1 MSRTAA
7 DIFYRFPLVI
17 DLSLERMQA
26 ALALLG
32 DPQRRTPPVV
42 HVAGT
47 NGKGSTVAFLRA
59 MLEADGQKVHTFT
72 SPHLVRIEERYR
84 LAGRLIEPDHLLA
97 CAEAVEAIAE
107 KVPLTIFEAGTV
119 AGFLAFAEVPADVL
133 LLEVGLGGRRD
144 ATNVIEAPRL
154 TAITPVDF
162 DHKEFLGPTIA
173 AIAGEKA
180 GIIKPGVPCVVAP
193 QRAEALEVIEAKAAS
208 VGAPLL
214 VNGRDWDCWREPH
227 GGLAF
232 QTGDQFFE
240 LPAPGL
246 LGAHQAMN
254 AGTAAMAAL
263 SLGLSPEVIAEGV
276 RRARWPARMQPLVK
290 GPYAEPVVAAGGELW
305 LDGGHNPHGAAAAAS
320 FIASLQ
326 AKDPRPFV
334 LLCGLLS
341 NKDSDGFL
349 SAFKELAPEVVITL
363 PITSSSSGHAPAALA
378 ELAQAAGYRAG
389 AAHSVAD
396 GIAKAL
402 AAAPNRPRIL
412 ICGSLYLAGDVLSQG
427 NVPD

>member
-7 DIFYRFPLVI
+7 DIFYGFPLVI
-17 DLSLERMQA
+17 DLSLDRMHA

-32 DPQRRTPPVV
+32 DPQLRTPPVV

-59 MLEADGQKVHTFT
+59 MLEADGQRVHAFT
-72 SPHLVRIEERYR
+72 SPHLVRMEERYR

-97 CAEAVEAIAE
+97 CAEAVAAIAGQ
-107 KVPLTIFEAGTV
+107 VPLTIFEAGTV
-119 AGFLAFAEVPADVL
+119 AGFLAFSEVPADVL

-144 ATNVIEAPRL
+144 ATNVIATPRL
-154 TAITPVDF
+154 TAITPVDY

-193 QRAEALEVIEAKAAS
+193 QRDEAIDVIEARAAT

-214 VNGRDWDCWREPH
+214 LNGRDWDCWREPT

-232 QTGDQFFE
+232 QTGDRFFE
-240 LPAPGL
+240 LPPPSL

-263 SLGLSPEVIAEGV
+263 MLGLGPQAIAEGV

-305 LDGGHNPHGAAAAAS
+305 LDGGHNPHGAAAAAG

-326 AKDPRPFV
+326 AKDPRPFI
-334 LLCGLLS
+334 LLCGLLA

-349 SAFKELAPEVVITL
+349 SAFKRLAPEAVITL
-363 PITSSSSGHAPAALA
+363 PIASSTNGHAPTALA
-378 ELAQAAGYRAG
+378 QLAEAAGYRAE
-389 AAHSVAD
+389 AADSVAD
-396 GIAKAL
+396 GIARAL
-402 AAAPNRPRIL
+402 AVAPHRPRIL
-412 ICGSLYLAGDVLSQG
+412 ICGSLYLAGDVLADG
-427 NVPD
+427 NLPD